1 MQEFLPPSI
10 SSFLHCIIHF
20 HHTSKMNSN
29 PPVDAGSSHE
39 SQSINSTSVLTSN
52 GNDDDPSI
60 GKSIVDSNAV
70 TEPGLVMMQH
80 IHSTSTLMTKLSGNE
95 TPGCTCKKSRCLKL
109 YCQCFAAS
117 ALCDSTKCR
126 CESCKNE
133 VSREKDIKRARSNV
147 LYRNPRAFE
156 DKFTN
161 AIAAA
166 SNTNNARKLPSI
178 RRNFSAMRNP
188 IGKLTSFHTHRCIP
202 NYTS

>member
-1 MQEFLPPSI
+1 
-10 SSFLHCIIHF
+10 
-20 HHTSKMNSN
+20 MNLNTPVNSGSN
-29 PPVDAGSSHE
+29 KE
-39 SQSINSTSVLTSN
+39 SQSINSTSNSHSNNGVINSNSQSN
-52 GNDDDPSI
+52 GKFPSI
-60 GKSIVDSNAV
+60 DNSMVDSNAV
-70 TEPGLVMMQH
+70 TVAVTGPGSVMMQH
-80 IHSTSTLMTKLSGNE
+80 IQNTSNSASPLVTKLMENE

-126 CESCKNE
+126 CESCKNDI
-133 VSREKDIKRARSNV
+133 SREKDIKRARSNV

-161 AIAAA
+161 AAVN

-188 IGKLTSFHTHRCIP
+188 IGIGKLCFWILL
-202 NYTS
+202 